1 MLSITKDF
9 ASVEGIDLEV
19 YAGVDN
25 MILIKITD
33 EDGQLIA
40 PVGGSFEAKVKRQRG
55 GSPPTLAVFTAT
67 YSEIQQAMQLEMSA
81 AESKKLITKQQD
93 DDFIYFYDLVWLLND
108 KRIGLCYGKVIV
120 KAGVTI

>member
-1 MLSITKDF
+1 MLTKDF
-9 ASVEGIDLEV
+9 ASLEGIDIEV

-33 EDGQLIA
+33 EDGHIIA
-40 PVGGSFEAKVKRQRG
+40 PTGGTFEAKVKRQRG
-55 GSPPTLAVFTAT
+55 SSPPTMAAFTAT

-93 DDFIYFYDLVWLLND
+93 EDFVYFYDLVWLLNG
-108 KRIGLCYGKVIV
+108 KRIGLCYGKVRV